1 MTQVQQ
7 KLNEAVIEVVS
18 RKALIEDQVKIY
30 DSLCNTTDINNNN
43 NNNQRIPYD
52 DEDFNESD
60 SLMISETNELDEN
73 GDLIRH
79 NHHNLKPKF
88 DEVFAKIEFLM
99 NHKLAID
106 SLLSESS
113 ASSLSKVYKIAK
125 CEPDLSELCFGHL
138 QKDVGQHPTLH
149 FSSVD
154 VLDHTKFSLDTR
166 LEDNLTFRKAERCFI
181 TFVCP
186 DLPPTCY
193 SNEANIHDFI
203 QIEISGPL
211 RSFVPIDLKEKI
223 SAQKRFVRVCFT
235 PQVAGIHSL
244 SIKFKGNQIAK
255 GPFSFVVVPSE
266 IKSSTSNQSIKPTIV
281 KTEPQEA
288 SGDDKSAVR
297 ASLMSVADKFNANES
312 RIQEETVLQSGTLS
326 AGRGRLLK
334 TTAKKQELHLNG
346 VSVLATIP
354 SQKRKSPLPST
365 PVQHISELSEMMDA
379 DDEDGSLSDITRKMK
394 KCVYVDEANNSY
406 HNYASPMGSL
416 NVNTNMEYATRYQIG
431 DFDSSASEL
440 TGGGGGGGG
449 ILSQHLRKHSTSTKG
464 LVCLLNDKSMPPVK
478 AEFQVKYAN
487 CSFPIGVRT
496 CNSRNWVI
504 VCDSGVNSIKI
515 FDKSS
520 GSLLSELKEDQERLF
535 TFRRPSAVL
544 IYDNEMYVK
553 DDKEILV
560 FDIDRNCRFIRKFGL
575 KILQR
580 PYGLAFDSQCNLV
593 LVDANLRSPQVFVF
607 DRVTGQV
614 LSSKPYQPAMASFA
628 QAGLLAGVNRDKNRI
643 LAGNLAAFEKT
654 KIRFICCNQDS
665 LYASDLGRSI
675 VYKTN
680 LSGEIQ
686 MAFGH
691 YGRKAGEFNEPSG
704 IFADSDGG
712 AILVGDSKN
721 DRLQVTNFLF

>member
-1 MTQVQQ
+1 
-7 KLNEAVIEVVS
+7 
-18 RKALIEDQVKIY
+18 
-30 DSLCNTTDINNNN
+30 
-43 NNNQRIPYD
+43 
-52 DEDFNESD
+52 
-60 SLMISETNELDEN
+60 MISETNELDEN

-79 NHHNLKPKF
+79 NHLKPKF
-88 DEVFAKIEFLM
+88 DEIFAKIEFLM
-99 NHKLAID
+99 NQKLAID

-113 ASSLSKVYKIAK
+113 PSSLSKVYKIAK

-138 QKDVGQHPTLH
+138 HKDVSQHSTLH

-166 LEDNLTFRKAERCFI
+166 LEDNFTFRKGERCFI

-193 SNEANIHDFI
+193 PNEANIHDFI
-203 QIEISGPL
+203 QIEINGPL
-211 RSFVPIDLKEKI
+211 RSFLPIDLKEKI

-235 PQVAGIHSL
+235 PQTSGIHSL

-255 GPFSFVVVPSE
+255 GPFSFVVIPSE
-266 IKSSTSNQSIKPTIV
+266 IKSSTSNQSIKPMI
-281 KTEPQEA
+281 KSEPQET
-288 SGDDKSAVR
+288 GDDKSAIKV
-297 ASLMSVADKFNANES
+297 SLRTVADKFNANES
-312 RIQEETVLQSGTLS
+312 RIQEETSQNEPVQSGTLS

-334 TTAKKQELHLNG
+334 ITTKKQDLNLNG

-354 SQKRKSPLPST
+354 SQKRKSPLPNT
-365 PVQHISELSEMMDA
+365 PIQQISELSEMMDA
-379 DDEDGSLSDITRKMK
+379 DDEDGSMNDITRKMK

-406 HNYASPMGSL
+406 HNYTSPMGSL
-416 NVNTNMEYATRYQIG
+416 NVNTNIEYATRYQIG
-431 DFDSSASEL
+431 DFDSNASEL
-440 TGGGGGGGG
+440 TGG
-449 ILSQHLRKHSTSTKG
+449 ILSQHLRKHTNTKG
-464 LVCLLNDKSMPPVK
+464 LVCLLNDKSIPPIK
-478 AEFQVKYAN
+478 AEFQVKYSN

-520 GSLLSELKEDQERLF
+520 GNLLNELKEDQERLF

-580 PYGLAFDSQCNLV
+580 PYGLAFDSNCNLV
-593 LVDANLRSPQVFVF
+593 LIDANLRNPQVIVF
-607 DRVTGQV
+607 NRVTGQV

-628 QAGLLAGVNRDKNRI
+628 QAGFLAEVNKDKNRI

-691 YGRKAGEFNEPSG
+691 FGRKSGEFNEPSG

-721 DRLQVTNFLF
+721 DRLQVTHFFLNFILMEI